1 MRYGPKDTLSI
12 YAMIVFRKAD
22 KTINEMLMPD
32 IKKYDLTHTQF
43 GVLDILYTKGSL
55 KIGEIIEKLFTTSG
69 NMTCVIKNME
79 KRGLITKKQ
88 DSCDKRAVLIEL
100 TAKGKKLI
108 EELLPLH
115 RENVEKAFSVLTA
128 EDKENLIT
136 ILKKFKQKNG
146 GQQNV

>member
-1 MRYGPKDTLSI
+1 MYGPKDNLSI

-22 KTINEMLMPD
+22 KTINEMILPD

-79 KRGLITKKQ
+79 KRGLVKREV
-88 DSCDKRAVLIEL
+88 DDCDRRACRIDL
-100 TAKGKKLI
+100 TAQGREII
-108 EELLPLH
+108 EELLPIH
-115 RENVEKAFSVLTA
+115 RENVDKAFSVLTD

-136 ILKKFKQKNG
+136 ILKKFKKLG
-146 GQQNV
+146 DH